1 MQYQI
6 FEDQGVKAGLESIY
20 NVRSIGLRPLI
31 YPVYITLFM
40 LLTQGDLYLTTSLV
54 MSSIALIWVIYL
66 YRIFLWSGCSK
77 IVSAFGSVLLVI
89 WPGFTYYHYNM
100 FSETAHITAL
110 FMFIFYILDSDYFK
124 NRLSVYKAGLCAA
137 IMLCIRPELIFIVP
151 LGLSFYVF
159 NYFRLNKNFLFEAK
173 QILLIVS
180 VFFLSLYSSFL
191 VNFTPLSDCAHC
203 ISNKFRSEN
212 ENISYFLLLIGIIL
226 SYLFYNYYKNQKNN
240 YKQVNLSILV
250 FITLFLTLMWYLP
263 FADHLFE
270 WFRVGM
276 FNLQDYNN
284 PVVGFKENWTI
295 IWPNW
300 VTLFLYL
307 TISFVAIFY
316 YFKLYKKN
324 NFKIFFQINPANY
337 L

>member
-1 MQYQI
+1 MKPSNTI
-6 FEDQGVKAGLESIY
+6 
-20 NVRSIGLRPLI
+20 NSIG
-31 YPVYITLFM
+31 VLF
-40 LLTQGDLYLTTSLV
+40 
-54 MSSIALIWVIYL
+54 II
-66 YRIFLWSGCSK
+66 
-77 IVSAFGSVLLVI
+77 
-89 WPGFTYYHYNM
+89 
-100 FSETAHITAL
+100 
-110 FMFIFYILDSDYFK
+110 ILK
-124 NRLSVYKAGLCAA
+124 
-137 IMLCIRPELIFIVP
+137 
-151 LGLSFYVF
+151 
-159 NYFRLNKNFLFEAK
+159 
-173 QILLIVS
+173 
-180 VFFLSLYSSFL
+180 FL

-276 FNLQDYNN
+276 FNLQDYN

-324 NFKIFFQINPANY
+324 NFKIFFQINLPITYNRNNYDLCLFYIIVNRMRGITPIRRTAPAVFLLAAGVIAYTGIGKDFSKN
-337 L
+337 LFCSLPIIILSFGVILSSFTAFFFKIQ